1 MAPGTYAVS
10 PAEHT
15 LNPVVTGSTTIG
27 VKYNGGILVAADT
40 LVSYGNYA
48 KFKGVS
54 RLKQVGKYTILGST
68 GEYSD
73 FQHLGDLVDE
83 LDLEDFLQDDGCY
96 MGPRQYASYIGRVMY
111 NRRSKFN
118 PLFNQFVIA
127 GQKGAE
133 KPYLAYV
140 DHQGTFYEEDFIATG
155 FGLHLAIPLLR
166 NEWKPT
172 ITKEEAVALI
182 EKCLR
187 VCFYRD
193 CKAYNRIQIAC
204 VDESG
209 TSIGE
214 PKKLDDFWRH
224 PDWLKPGLQTSSML
238 TDTW

>member
-1 MAPGTYAVS
+1 MAPGMYSVA
-10 PAEHT
+10 PNEHT

-27 VKYNGGILVAADT
+27 VKYDGGVLVATDT

-48 KFKGVS
+48 KFKNIS
-54 RLKQVGKYTILGST
+54 RLKKFGKYTVVGAT
-68 GEYSD
+68 GEFSD

-96 MGPRQYASYIGRVMY
+96 LGPREYASYIGRVMY

-118 PLFNQFVIA
+118 PLYNQFVIA
-127 GQKGAE
+127 GVKDENVMLG
-133 KPYLAYV
+133 YV
-140 DHQGTFYEEDFIATG
+140 DHQGTAYEEDFIATG

-172 ITKEEAVALI
+172 ITKDEAVALI

-193 CKAYNRIQIAC
+193 CRAYNRIQIAC
-204 VDESG
+204 VDKDGPTIS
-209 TSIGE
+209 E

-224 PDWLKPGLQTSSML
+224 PDWLKPTLQSGSML